1 MTREFPVALN
11 NYLAGNSFVSV
22 LLVKIQKPDNSY
34 TLWTDAPYDI
44 DFNSDTYLAQGD
56 FLSVTE
62 GQETSEIQIHSVSI
76 QISALDVNNITTYA
90 TSNIINRTVEIR
102 RAFLDPVTQKLQG
115 DSAGD
120 SGFLLF
126 KGRVA
131 AYAVNNNVN
140 NADIVLQVSSQFI
153 NFQRTSGRRSNLTN
167 FQREHPNDFGMEY
180 SHETLS
186 DIDWG
191 KSA

>member
-1 MTREFPVALN
+1 MTREFPTALN
-11 NYLAGNSFVSV
+11 TYLAGNSFVSV

-44 DFNSDTYLAQGD
+44 DFNGDTYLAQGD
-56 FLSVTE
+56 FLSITE

-76 QISALDVNNITTYA
+76 QISALDVSNITTYA

-102 RAFLDPVTQKLQG
+102 RAFLDPITQQLQG
-115 DSAGD
+115 DSSGD

-167 FQREHPNDFGMEY
+167 FQREHPNDYGMEY

-186 DIDWG
+186 DINWG

>member
-1 MTREFPVALN
+1 MTREFPNSLQT
-11 NYLAGNSFVSV
+11 YLAGNSFVSV

-44 DFNSDTYLAQGD
+44 DFNGDNYLAQGD
-56 FLSVTE
+56 FLSITE

-76 QISALDVNNITTYA
+76 QISALDVTNITTYA

-102 RAFLDPVTQKLQG
+102 RAFLDPITQQLQG
-115 DSAGD
+115 DSSGD

-167 FQREHPNDFGMEY
+167 FQREHPDDFGMEY
-180 SHETLS
+180 SHETLTE
-186 DIDWG
+186 INWG

>member
-90 TSNIINRTVEIR
+90 TSNIINRTVEIT

>member
-1 MTREFPVALN
+1 MTREFPTALN
-11 NYLAGNSFVSV
+11 TYLAGNSFVSV

-44 DFNSDTYLAQGD
+44 TFNSDTYLAQGD

-76 QISALDVNNITTYA
+76 QISALDVSNITTYA

-102 RAFLDPVTQKLQG
+102 RAFLDPVTQQLQG

>member
-1 MTREFPVALN
+1 MTREFPNSLQT
-11 NYLAGNSFVSV
+11 YLAGNSFVSV

-44 DFNSDTYLAQGD
+44 DFNGDNYLAQGD
-56 FLSVTE
+56 FLSITE

-102 RAFLDPVTQKLQG
+102 RAFLDPITQQLQG
-115 DSAGD
+115 DSSGD

-167 FQREHPNDFGMEY
+167 FQREHPDDYGMEY
-180 SHETLS
+180 SHETLTE
-186 DIDWG
+186 INWG

>member
-44 DFNSDTYLAQGD
+44 AFNSDTYLAQGD

-90 TSNIINRTVEIR
+90 TSDIINRTVEIR

-126 KGRVA
+126 KGRIA

-167 FQREHPNDFGMEY
+167 FQREHPDDFGMEY

>member
-44 DFNSDTYLAQGD
+44 AFNSDTYLAQGD

-90 TSNIINRTVEIR
+90 TSDIINRTVEIR

-153 NFQRTSGRRSNLTN
+153 NFQRTSGRRSNMTN
-167 FQREHPNDFGMEY
+167 FHREHPDDFGMEY

-191 KSA
+191 KST

>member
-1 MTREFPVALN
+1 MTREFPNSLQT
-11 NYLAGNSFVSV
+11 YLAGNSFVSV

-44 DFNSDTYLAQGD
+44 DFNGDTYLAQGD
-56 FLSVTE
+56 FLSITE

-76 QISALDVNNITTYA
+76 QISALDVSNITTYA

-102 RAFLDPVTQKLQG
+102 RAFLDPITQQLQG
-115 DSAGD
+115 DSSGD

-167 FQREHPNDFGMEY
+167 FQREHPDDFGMEY
-180 SHETLS
+180 SHETLTE
-186 DIDWG
+186 INWG

>member
-1 MTREFPVALN
+1 MTREFPNSLQT
-11 NYLAGNSFVSV
+11 YLAGNSFVSV
-22 LLVKIQKPDNSY
+22 LLVKIQKPDNAY

-44 DFNSDTYLAQGD
+44 DFNGDTYLAQGD
-56 FLSVTE
+56 FLSITE

-102 RAFLDPVTQKLQG
+102 RAFLDPVTQQLQG

-167 FQREHPNDFGMEY
+167 FQREHPDDFGMEY
-180 SHETLS
+180 SHETLTE
-186 DIDWG
+186 INWG

>member
-1 MTREFPVALN
+1 MTREFPNALN
-11 NYLAGNSFVSV
+11 TYLAGNSFVSV

-56 FLSVTE
+56 FLSITE

-102 RAFLDPVTQKLQG
+102 RAFLDPVTQQLQG

-167 FQREHPNDFGMEY
+167 FQREHPDDFGMEY
-180 SHETLS
+180 SHETLTE
-186 DIDWG
+186 INWG

>member
-1 MTREFPVALN
+1 MTREFPNSLQT
-11 NYLAGNSFVSV
+11 YLAGNSFVSV

-44 DFNSDTYLAQGD
+44 DFNGDTYLAQGD
-56 FLSVTE
+56 FLSITE

-76 QISALDVNNITTYA
+76 QISALDVSNITTYA

-102 RAFLDPVTQKLQG
+102 RAFLDPITQQLQG
-115 DSAGD
+115 DSSGD

>member
-1 MTREFPVALN
+1 MTREFPNSLQT
-11 NYLAGNSFVSV
+11 YLAGNSFVSV

-44 DFNSDTYLAQGD
+44 DFNGDTYLAQGD
-56 FLSVTE
+56 FLSITE

-76 QISALDVNNITTYA
+76 QISALDVTNITTYA

-102 RAFLDPVTQKLQG
+102 RAFLDPITQQLQG
-115 DSAGD
+115 DSSGD

-167 FQREHPNDFGMEY
+167 FQREHPDDFGMEY

-186 DIDWG
+186 EINWG

>member
-1 MTREFPVALN
+1 MTREFPNSLQT
-11 NYLAGNSFVSV
+11 YLAGNSFVSV

-44 DFNSDTYLAQGD
+44 DFNGDTYLAQGD
-56 FLSVTE
+56 FLSITE

-76 QISALDVNNITTYA
+76 QISALDVTNITTYA

-102 RAFLDPVTQKLQG
+102 RAFLDPITQQLQG
-115 DSAGD
+115 DSSGD

-167 FQREHPNDFGMEY
+167 FQREHPDDFGMEY
-180 SHETLS
+180 SHETLTE
-186 DIDWG
+186 INWG